1 MPFVPDEEWILI
13 QQKLVRIDELEKK
26 NAELEARLARYE
38 NSNTPPSLS
47 NVKLHPIGGNKKPGR
62 PKGHDGVGRKTP
74 SDIDQRKSVE
84 LKVCP
89 HCGGKVKKKGKR
101 KRTTTDIQ
109 PGKTINTEWDIQRSY
124 CENCK
129 KIVEPVLTAALP
141 NSRFG
146 LTLAL
151 YITFLSVLG
160 ITLGKIRVILLHDY
174 GLWVSKAMLANTI
187 EQLAQY
193 LGSDYEKLRQQLLQE
208 SDVFADETSH
218 PIHGK
223 NGWLWTFIG
232 KAVAYLTVEKSR
244 GQKVVKKVLSGYN
257 GILHS
262 DFWSAYNILKC
273 DKQKCLAHLKRHLRF
288 VKEKKVGKELK
299 WYAVRLLNL
308 LRYAANENK
317 HTPEFRAFCE
327 KRLHAIIDNEYAD
340 KDCRRLNKTLRR
352 HASEI
357 FLFAEKQTETTNNA
371 AERSLR
377 PCVIKRKNTYGSY
390 SIEGAQ
396 AHAVL
401 ASFYQTSQLQHQKYE
416 TFVNKLVKNQLQNR
430 TQN

>member
-1 MPFVPDEEWILI
+1 MPFVSDEEWSSI
-13 QQKLVRIDELEKK
+13 QAEIEVLKKK

-38 NSNTPPSLS
+38 NPNTPSSMS
-47 NVKLHPIGGNKKPGR
+47 NVKFHLIGGNKKPGR
-62 PKGHDGVGRKTP
+62 PKGHEGTGRKKP
-74 SDIDQRKSVE
+74 EDIDQRKSLA

-89 HCGGKVKKKGKR
+89 HCGGKIKKKGKR
-101 KRTTTDIQ
+101 KRYTTDIQ
-109 PGKTINTEWDIQRSY
+109 PGKASNTEWDIQRSY
-124 CENCK
+124 CSKCH
-129 KIVEPVLTAALP
+129 KIVEPIVATALP

-160 ITLGKIRVILLHDY
+160 ITLSKIRVILLHDY
-174 GLWVSKAMLANTI
+174 GLQVSKAMLANTI
-187 EQLAQY
+187 EQLANY
-193 LGSDYEKLRQQLLQE
+193 LGSDYEKLRQQLLKE

-232 KAVAYLTVEKSR
+232 KTVAYLTVEKSR
-244 GQKVVKKVLSGYN
+244 GQKVVKKVLSSYN

-273 DKQKCLAHLKRHLRF
+273 DKQKCLAHLKRHLHF

-327 KRLHAIIDNEYAD
+327 KRLHTIINKEYAD
-340 KDCRRLNKTLRR
+340 KDCCRLNKTLRR
-352 HASEI
+352 HSREI
-357 FLFAEKQTETTNNA
+357 FLFTEKETETTNNK
-371 AERSLR
+371 AERSIR
-377 PCVIKRKNTYGSY
+377 PWVIKRKNTYGSY
-390 SIEGAQ
+390 SIEGAK
-396 AHAVL
+396 AHAVM
-401 ASFYQTSQLQHQKYE
+401 ASFYQTSQLQGLEYE
-416 TFVNKLVKNQLQNR
+416 PFIKGLIQNSLLDGTR
-430 TQN
+430 N